1 MSRKRRKLATSMDS
15 LREIVQRAR
24 ASREHSQQILH
35 DTCLHVEKLQQQV
48 LDQQQQL
55 NTYRTYL
62 LSLEKML
69 PSIDNLYT
77 QLTEQ
82 QQDELW
88 RSIRKLGRNR

>member
-1 MSRKRRKLATSMDS
+1 MDI
-15 LREIVQRAR
+15 LKEVVQRAR

-35 DTCLHVEKLQQQV
+35 DMCIHIDKLQQQV
-48 LDQQQQL
+48 LDQQRQL

-69 PSIDNLYT
+69 PSIDNLFT

-82 QQDELW
+82 QQYELW
-88 RSIRKLGRNR
+88 KSIRKLGRDR